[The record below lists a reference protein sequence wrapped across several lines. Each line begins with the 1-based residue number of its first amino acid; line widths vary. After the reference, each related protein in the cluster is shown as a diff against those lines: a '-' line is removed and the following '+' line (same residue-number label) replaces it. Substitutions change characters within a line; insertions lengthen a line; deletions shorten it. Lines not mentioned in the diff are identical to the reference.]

1 MSNENNNINQ
11 SRPHDSAIKHVSG
24 IAEYTDDIKEPPGTL
39 FGAIGWSKK
48 ANAIIKKINLDEV
61 KKSEG
66 VIATVNYLDIPGRN
80 DVGPVF
86 DGDPIFPKNKVE
98 FYGQPLFAVAART
111 TELARKAVLKA
122 KVTYKELKPIVSIEE
137 ALRKKNLLF
146 NVKKIKRGN
155 ASKSIAKSKN
165 VLKGEFTTGSQEH
178 FYLEGQVAFTIPKE
192 NDELIVYSST
202 QHPSET
208 QQIISKMLKRKSNS
222 ITVLVRRIGGGFG
235 GKETNF
241 MTSSICALLSHKTKC
256 PIKLKLDRDDDII
269 ITGKRHEFKSYYE
282 VGFDNN
288 GVIDGLK
295 IKLASKCGMSP
306 DLSLA
311 INERALLHIDNAY
324 YIKNIEVENYLCKTN
339 TSTSTAFRGFGG
351 NQGMMAI
358 ENIIDNISRSLNKN
372 PYEIR
377 KLNFYQKNKKNV
389 THYGM
394 KIEDN
399 VIDEIFERLIKKS
412 NYKKR
417 YNKIREYNLKSNFK
431 KKGIAITPVK
441 FGISFT
447 TIHLNQAGALI
458 HIYTDGSVYLNHGGI
473 EMGQGTHTKIAQLV
487 AHSFGLPYEKVK
499 ISSTNTSK
507 VPNTSASA
515 ASSTTD
521 LNGAAA
527 LNAVSKLKKNL
538 EKFIKLKYKIFDKK
552 KPIYKG
558 GYIIF
563 GNRSFKFEKIV
574 QEAYLNRISLSSSGF
589 YSTPKIKF
597 NKKKFSGR
605 PFYYFCYG
613 AAVSEVTID
622 TFTGE
627 NVLERVDIVHD
638 AGNTINPSLE
648 LGQIEGGFV
657 QGQGWLTMEEVKWKD
672 NGEITT
678 FSPSTYKIPAASDV
692 PKKFNV
698 EIFKYGSNKENV
710 VNKSKTTG
718 EPPLMLAMSV
728 FFAIKDAI
736 ASVVNYEKIPNLN
749 APATP
754 ETILMSIKEIKK
766 RKKNKYIYGK

>member
-1 MSNENNNINQ
+1 MKKQEYFSEK
-11 SRPHDSAIKHVSG
+11 RLHDSAYKHVSG
-24 IAEYTDDIKEPPGTL
+24 FAEYTDDIKEPDSTL
-39 FGAIGWSKK
+39 YGAIGWSKK
-48 ANAIIKKINLDEV
+48 AHAIIKKIDLRNV
-61 KKSEG
+61 ISSEG
-66 VIATVNYLDIPGRN
+66 VISVVTSEDIPGRN

-86 DGDPIFPKNKVE
+86 DGDPIFTNKKVE
-98 FYGQPLFAVAART
+98 FYGQPLFAVAALS

-122 KVTYKELKPIVSIEE
+122 KVYYKELKPIVTIKDSL
-137 ALRKKNLLF
+137 AKKKLLF
-146 NVKKIKRGN
+146 KVRKIKRGHPN
-155 ASKSIAKSKN
+155 KALSNSKHR
-165 VLKGEFTTGSQEH
+165 LKGNFTTGSQEH
-178 FYLEGQVAFTIPKE
+178 FYLEGQAAFAIPNE
-192 NDELIVYSST
+192 DNNMVIYSST

-208 QQIISKMLKRKSNS
+208 QQIVAKMLNQKSNS

-241 MTSSICALLSHKTKC
+241 MTASICSLLAHKTKC
-256 PIKLKLDRDDDII
+256 PVKLRLDRDDDIV
-269 ITGKRHEFKSYYE
+269 ITGKRHEFFSDYE
-282 VGFDNN
+282 VGFNDQ
-288 GVIDGLK
+288 GEIKSLK
-295 IKLASKCGMSP
+295 LKLSSKCGMSP

-324 YIKNIEVENYLCKTN
+324 FIPNLEVQNYLCKTN

-351 NQGMMAI
+351 NQGMMSI
-358 ENIIDNISRSLNKN
+358 ENIIDNISRYLGKD
-372 PYEIR
+372 PLEIR
-377 KLNFYQKNKKNV
+377 KKNFYKKNRRNI

-399 VIDEIFERLIKKS
+399 VINEIFNKLIKKS

-417 YNKIREYNLKSNFK
+417 YSKIKKFNLKNKYK

-447 TIHLNQAGALI
+447 TIHLNQAGALV
-458 HIYTDGSVYLNHGGI
+458 HIYTDGSVHLNHGGI

-487 AHSFGLPYEKVK
+487 SKSFGIPYEKVQ

-527 LNAVSKLKKNL
+527 LDAVKKIKLNL
-538 EKFIKLKYKIFDKK
+538 EKFIKNKYKISAKK
-552 KPIYKG
+552 NVVYKNEKILIG
-558 GYIIF
+558 KYI
-563 GNRSFKFEKIV
+563 FKFNDIV
-574 QEAYLNRISLSSSGF
+574 QEAYLNRISLSSNGF
-589 YSTPKIKF
+589 YSTPKINF
-597 NKKKFSGR
+597 NKQKFYGR
-605 PFYYFCYG
+605 PFLYFCYG
-613 AAVSEVTID
+613 AAVTEVTLD
-622 TFTGE
+622 TLTGE
-627 NVLERVDIVHD
+627 NIIDKVDILHD
-638 AGNTINPSLE
+638 AGNAINPALE

-657 QGQGWLTMEEVKWKD
+657 QGQGWLTMEEVNWKP
-672 NGEITT
+672 NGQITT
-678 FSPSTYKIPAASDV
+678 FSPSTYKIPAVSDM

-698 EIFKYGSNKENV
+698 KIYKEGKNKEEV

-736 ASVVNYEKIPNLN
+736 ASTSNYRKIPNLD

-754 ETILMSIKEIKK
+754 EKILLSINKL
-766 RKKNKYIYGK
+766 KKN